1 MVFDLEKGSI
11 LYIDLAKSNS
21 RPKHSRTGWCLSN
34 LSLGLQINYLVT
46 RRTHP
51 DRCSHCTCF
60 ACLGAS
66 RFWQHSHTWN
76 GLGNLKARAASEIT
90 AAKLVGRHFSL
101 LFFLSQF
108 QFLAVTYLL
117 FSPAPNC
124 NHSSVPP
131 NVPKIGTPCPTLF
144 VANLRPTCTEQGLI
158 QVFSRCPRY
167 LKLKM
172 QSTHGALIA
181 FVDFQIKELEEQFI
195 LFDQQKQKI
204 KMLEEQHFQMLEMLK
219 QITIAAAYFQRARA
233 PTRLPS
239 PSPTDEMSSS
249 SASAIS

>member
-1 MVFDLEKGSI
+1 MK
-11 LYIDLAKSNS
+11 
-21 RPKHSRTGWCLSN
+21 PCLIINPHFLFFFFFSLF
-34 LSLGLQINYLVT
+34 LSF
-46 RRTHP
+46 
-51 DRCSHCTCF
+51 S
-60 ACLGAS
+60 
-66 RFWQHSHTWN
+66 
-76 GLGNLKARAASEIT
+76 LGNLKARAASEIT

-108 QFLAVTYLL
+108 QFLA
-117 FSPAPNC
+117 N
-124 NHSSVPP
+124 NSSVPP

-181 FVDFQIKELEEQFI
+181 FVDFQEGQIQIKELEEQFI

>member
-1 MVFDLEKGSI
+1 MLLTRLWHLVLKNVCMDTHCCSAVLQSMRYINFSLHSSVCREWCLILKGSI

-21 RPKHSRTGWCLSN
+21 RPKHSRTGFGS
-34 LSLGLQINYLVT
+34 IHIP
-46 RRTHP
+46 RTGNSAYNMIGYP
-51 DRCSHCTCF
+51 STQR
-60 ACLGAS
+60 
-66 RFWQHSHTWN
+66 
-76 GLGNLKARAASEIT
+76 LGNLNARAASEIT

-117 FSPAPNC
+117 FLPAPNC

-144 VANLRPTCTEQGLI
+144 VANLGPTCTEQGLI

-181 FVDFQIKELEEQFI
+181 FVDCQG
-195 LFDQQKQKI
+195 
-204 KMLEEQHFQMLEMLK
+204 
-219 QITIAAAYFQRARA
+219 
-233 PTRLPS
+233 
-239 PSPTDEMSSS
+239 
-249 SASAIS
+249 

>member
-90 AAKLVGRHFSL
+90 AAKL
-101 LFFLSQF
+101 
-108 QFLAVTYLL
+108 
-117 FSPAPNC
+117 

-181 FVDFQIKELEEQFI
+181 FVDFQEGQIQIKELEEQFI